1 MTKEFGTTTTIPD
14 RNADLIK
21 TYLRRKAKGEVSA
34 EELAA
39 QAEAMCK
46 QAELYRT
53 ECVGFGER
61 VETAAV
67 SAKDFGE
74 TAVEVEDKI
83 LRFMVADTS
92 TIELENE
99 DGVPEL
105 YAFDSTTLRELGRK
119 LEGVPVVVGNGHDAD
134 LPLAYFTKEFEVK
147 TREDGHSE
155 LYVTAKLREDSDAPV
170 NFEELI
176 QNPAWN
182 VNGGEKQLSGS
193 LRFDSFDVPYFYEN
207 GSKINF
213 MTRTV
218 PRHYAL
224 VDIPRIKASGLVEK
238 NFSKEVENMTE
249 EQNTEVTTQSEVEVQ
264 TEETTEA
271 PVEAPVEET
280 VVEAEAEVEATEA
293 APEAADEPETVEATE
308 ADEAPVVDETAE
320 LKARLAEVEA
330 QLRMAREAEIV
341 NKILVKALGPD
352 YTEKEAESF
361 VEAKLKN
368 FGENELKGFLAGM
381 GEATGPAAKDLGRGK
396 LDTEGSG
403 VKAPKLNLH
412 YFKKN

>member
-1 MTKEFGTTTTIPD
+1 MTKEFETKTTIPD
-14 RNADLIK
+14 RNEDLIK
-21 TYLRRKAKGEVSA
+21 TYLRRRSNGEVD
-34 EELAA
+34 
-39 QAEAMCK
+39 AEALTDQVKSMCE
-46 QAELYRT
+46 QASLYRT

-61 VETAAV
+61 AETAGTRV
-67 SAKDFGE
+67 KDFGE
-74 TAVEVEDKI
+74 TAVEVQDKV

-105 YAFDSTTLRELGRK
+105 YAFDKMTLRELGQK

-134 LPLAYFTKEFEVK
+134 LPLAYFTKEFEVAEK
-147 TREDGHSE
+147 DDGHSE
-155 LYVTAKLREDSDAPV
+155 LYVSAKLREDADAPI

-176 QNPAWN
+176 QNPEWN

-193 LRFDSFDVPYFYEN
+193 LRFDSFDVPYFFDN

-249 EQNTEVTTQSEVEVQ
+249 EQTTEVTTQSEVEVQ

-293 APEAADEPETVEATE
+293 ATEVADEPEAVEATE
-308 ADEAPVVDETAE
+308 AEAPEADETAE

-330 QLRMAREAEIV
+330 QLRMAREAEIM

-352 YTEKEAESF
+352 YTEKEATAF

-381 GEATGPAAKDLGRGK
+381 GEATGPATKDLGRGK
-396 LDTEGSG
+396 LDTETGDA
-403 VKAPKLNLH
+403 KAPKLDLS